1 MENKSAKNITSE
13 VLAAFLDGNATAKE
27 SREILDAISSD
38 EELREL
44 LHISQ
49 LIDAEYCMQPRECE
63 PIPMTAM
70 AATCGDSNYCC
81 LECEKYV
88 LGRFS
93 IEYDEQQLLQEAVQK
108 GWQKENGTAL
118 HNIGRH
124 LENNGL
130 SVTRRY
136 KSTIEDITDALNAG
150 ESVIVAVDG
159 GELTGNRADEI
170 GEDILIGKIPDHTVV
185 VLSYDA
191 ENNTIAIFDPDSDNA
206 EDVYPAEQFENA
218 WNDSK
223 NYLVTIT
230 LKDMKEYIP
239 KPIDLSDV
247 ELTEDLHEL
256 REAIAENAHE
266 IWAENRQREGWT
278 YGPQR
283 NDQLKQTPDMV
294 PYAQLPEGEK
304 EYDRDMAMKTIKLLK
319 KLGYDLIKRE
329 DTELYQVLKQRMQHS
344 RQEFRCRRCGNVI
357 YRHQV
362 FCDNC
367 GLELEMD
374 WENKYD

>member
-1 MENKSAKNITSE
+1 MKNKSANNITSE
-13 VLAAFLDGNATAKE
+13 VLAAFLDGNATVKE
-27 SREILDAISSD
+27 SGEILDAISSD
-38 EELREL
+38 AELREL
-44 LHISQ
+44 LYISQ
-49 LIDAEYCMQPRECE
+49 LVDAECCIQPRECE
-63 PIPMTAM
+63 YIPMTAM
-70 AATCGDSNYCC
+70 VATCGDSNYCC

-88 LGRFS
+88 LGRFG
-93 IEYDEQQLLQEAVQK
+93 IEYDEQQLLLEALQK

-118 HNIGRH
+118 HNVGRH
-124 LENNGL
+124 LENKGL
-130 SVTRRY
+130 SVIRRY
-136 KSTIEDITDALNAG
+136 KSTIEDIADALNAG

-170 GEDILIGKIPDHTVV
+170 REDILIGQIPDHTVV

-191 ENNTIAIFDPDSDNA
+191 ENNSIAVFDPDSENA
-206 EDVYPAEQFENA
+206 EDVYSAEQFEDA
-218 WNDSK
+218 WNDSR

-230 LKDMKEYIP
+230 LKNMKEYIP

-294 PYAQLPEGEK
+294 PYAQLPEG
-304 EYDRDMAMKTIKLLK
+304 
-319 KLGYDLIKRE
+319 
-329 DTELYQVLKQRMQHS
+329 
-344 RQEFRCRRCGNVI
+344 
-357 YRHQV
+357 
-362 FCDNC
+362 
-367 GLELEMD
+367 
-374 WENKYD
+374 